1 MILFYKFSNEKYTF
15 YKPFFLSRQAK
26 NFLACFRAK
35 LNTIKKTTKLNL
47 NKDQLTTLN
56 KMHNEVANS
65 SLKTTKANQINKA
78 YSNAAITPLRDE
90 NLSNKLLKDCK
101 ISPKLLTNVLAT
113 YSIRNE
119 QIKQN
124 ILSTFSFDLN
134 KPNKNLRTKNS

>member
-1 MILFYKFSNEKYTF
+1 MRGRRKSK
-15 YKPFFLSRQAK
+15 KPKQTSADQLSTQTLTSSKSLIAK
-26 NFLACFRAK
+26 KRAKLNSIKKRAK

-90 NLSNKLLKDCK
+90 NLSNKLLK
-101 ISPKLLTNVLAT
+101 V
-113 YSIRNE
+113 
-119 QIKQN
+119 
-124 ILSTFSFDLN
+124 
-134 KPNKNLRTKNS
+134 